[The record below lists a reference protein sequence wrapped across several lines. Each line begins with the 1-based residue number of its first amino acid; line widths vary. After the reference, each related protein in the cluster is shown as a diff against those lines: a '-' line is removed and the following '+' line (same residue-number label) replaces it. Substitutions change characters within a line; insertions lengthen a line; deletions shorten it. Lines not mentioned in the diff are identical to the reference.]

1 MHEQGKHLNDKL
13 KVLVRLDLDYGQAEV
28 AAQGHVTARSLQ
40 ALYVVVKRANHLR
53 EGLRLVVDVSHARVE
68 PAAMEQLQACS
79 ESRHLPAAIDPMQSE
94 CKLSIVAPADAES
107 ADADTRVGAGT
118 PARTGAG
125 SRSARRARAAAR
137 ARVALGVAA

>member
-1 MHEQGKHLNDKL
+1 MNDKL
-13 KVLVRLDLDYGQAEV
+13 KVLVRLDLDCGQAEV

-94 CKLSIVAPADAES
+94 CRLSIVPPAEADVDAEAADAG
-107 ADADTRVGAGT
+107 AWVNAGT
-118 PARTGAG
+118 PARTG
-125 SRSARRARAAAR
+125 SRSARRVRAAAR
-137 ARVALGVAA
+137 AREALRVAA